1 MEFVVNAF
9 IIIGGFIKFFS
20 TLGGIGFLIYLLI
33 QDKRK
38 LARRLSC
45 MNCVNYDFC
54 SVVDVDGRLSDHTC
68 PYRIT
73 KKDKP

>member
-38 LARRLSC
+38 QERQHLCRS
-45 MNCVNYDFC
+45 CVNYDFC
-54 SVVDVDGRLSDHTC
+54 AAVDVHGRLSDHTC